1 MSEALIVAIGTGVGA
16 IVAAI
21 GTLIVN
27 TIKAKKQKTGDLE
40 LQYQHQERLIELTSG
55 LRNDLSQEFE
65 IIRERFD
72 CLGDK
77 VDKFSIEQKRI
88 NLGLLRHD
96 ITTAYTSFKDEKKI
110 PLSVYESVM
119 NLYDIYEKYGGNG
132 YCKQIISEMHDW
144 ERI

>member
-1 MSEALIVAIGTGVGA
+1 MSEAIIAAIAAGVGS
-16 IVAAI
+16 IIAAVS
-21 GTLIVN
+21 TLIVN
-27 TIKAKKQKTGDLE
+27 TIKAKKEKTGDLE

-65 IIRERFD
+65 NIRDRFD
-72 CLGDK
+72 CLETK

-96 ITTAYTSFKDEKKI
+96 ITTAYNSFKDQKKM
-110 PLSVYESVM
+110 PLTAYESVM

-132 YCKQIISEMHDW
+132 YCKQIINEMKEWDK
-144 ERI
+144 E

>member
-1 MSEALIVAIGTGVGA
+1 MSEALIVAISTGVGA

-55 LRNDLSQEFE
+55 LRNDISNEFGE
-65 IIRERFD
+65 IKDRFD
-72 CLGDK
+72 CLEDK
-77 VDKFSIEQKRI
+77 VDKFSIEQKQI
-88 NLGLLRHD
+88 NLSLLRHD
-96 ITTAYTSFKDEKKI
+96 ITTVYDTFKEKKKI
-110 PLSVYESVM
+110 PCSIYESVM
-119 NLYDIYEKYGGNG
+119 NLYDVYEKYGGNG
-132 YCKQIISEMHDW
+132 YCKQIINEMTEW